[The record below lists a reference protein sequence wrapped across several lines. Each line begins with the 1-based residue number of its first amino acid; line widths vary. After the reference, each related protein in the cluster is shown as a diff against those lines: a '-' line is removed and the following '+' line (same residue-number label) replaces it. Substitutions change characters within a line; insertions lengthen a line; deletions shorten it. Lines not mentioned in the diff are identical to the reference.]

1 MMQKTVL
8 IMNTPWKLA
17 NVLKA
22 KAVYPLAR
30 VQFAL
35 NGVPWGE
42 GWRLY
47 GLPIIQKHRHSTINI
62 GPRFSLRSSVRSNP
76 LGPVHPV
83 ILCTWQVGAILTI
96 GADFGMSGGSIV
108 VAENITIGDRVAIG
122 ANTTIIDTDFHPL
135 DARWRQEHPADAR
148 TAPIV
153 IEDDVFVGM
162 HCLILKGVRLVR
174 GCVIGAGSVVTKDV
188 APGMIVAGN
197 PARPVGQVTGQVEHL
212 LSKANDR

>member
-1 MMQKTVL
+1 ML
-8 IMNTPWKLA
+8 SRLLDTPWKLT
-17 NVLKA
+17 NEIRRWL
-22 KAVYPLAR
+22 L
-30 VQFAL
+30 L
-35 NGVPWGE
+35 PWVWLSFTFRGIRWGR

-47 GLPIIQKHRHSTINI
+47 GMPIIQRHQDSVIQF
-62 GPRFSLRSSVRSNP
+62 GPRLQLRSTLRSNP
-76 LGPVHPV
+76 LGPNHPV
-83 ILCTWQVGAILTI
+83 FLTTWQAGAVLKV
-96 GADFGMSGGSIV
+96 GADFGMTGGVICA
-108 VAENITIGDRVAIG
+108 AESITIGDRVAIG

-162 HCLILKGVRLVR
+162 HCLILKGVRLGQ